1 MKNRIVLLILL
12 GTLSLTG
19 RAAVTPESVL
29 PANTFAVLT
38 VPDMNSVRAAIK
50 AAPMSRLWNDPAM
63 GEFSAKFE
71 DALDANVF
79 EPLPLFADFDPKEYT
94 SLFQGQLTFALTR
107 NAGEEIPG
115 LVFLMDSGKAKAD
128 ALTEKLGTLHE
139 LLLENEL
146 LNDKVK
152 IGGVEFIHIAS
163 PDPGGPIEGLYL
175 GQSDSLLIGAST
187 KELAAQIV
195 ALHKM
200 KAKKSLATN
209 EGFANRH
216 QAQFKGALGYAWLD
230 FTVVME
236 IAEEQIEKN
245 ADPENKPGPLEPTPD
260 KVLNALGLK
269 GLRSI
274 SFSVHQDKN
283 GESVQMYLDVP
294 KAGRRGLFA
303 MIAAPN
309 KDAGPPAF
317 VGADVAGFARW
328 RQDGAQLWKLFDGI
342 ANEISPL
349 AAGIIGGAET
359 AVRAKQP
366 DFKLKENL
374 IDILGDDIIV
384 IEQGPK
390 GNNLE
395 DLLTPG
401 SLYLFKSLKPA
412 VANKSI
418 RQIVASLTEDEPE
431 KREIGGRAV
440 YSWFIEAGFNEQ
452 AIHLSTTDEYL
463 VVSLDEKVLEKFL
476 MGPKKNAKKL
486 ADLPGLKAAAA
497 KVGGFN
503 SGAFAYENQKP
514 IARVLFNSIK
524 ENPGFLNDLIGQLP
538 FGDFDPADPPE
549 GPNIDEWLDF
559 KLLPDFKKIS
569 KYFHFTVSG
578 VKATKQGISF
588 RIYAPTPPALKE

>member
-1 MKNRIVLLILL
+1 M
-12 GTLSLTG
+12 
-19 RAAVTPESVL
+19 
-29 PANTFAVLT
+29 PARK
-38 VPDMNSVRAAIK
+38 S
-50 AAPMSRLWNDPAM
+50 
-63 GEFSAKFE
+63 
-71 DALDANVF
+71 
-79 EPLPLFADFDPKEYT
+79 
-94 SLFQGQLTFALTR
+94 
-107 NAGEEIPG
+107 PG
-115 LVFLMDSGKAKAD
+115 LVFLMDSGKGKAD
-128 ALTEKLGTLHE
+128 ALTEKLGTLYE

-146 LNDKVK
+146 LNDKVE

-163 PDPGGPIEGLYL
+163 PDPRGPIEGLFL
-175 GQSDSLLIGAST
+175 GQSGSLLIGATT
-187 KELAAQIV
+187 KELAGRVV
-195 ALHKM
+195 ALHQK

-216 QAQFKGALGYAWLD
+216 HAQFKGALGYAWLD

-274 SFSVHQDKN
+274 SLSLHQDKN
-283 GESVQMYLDVP
+283 GEMVQMYLDVP

-317 VGADVAGFARW
+317 VDDTVAGFARW
-328 RQDGAQLWKLFDGI
+328 RQDGAELWKLFDGI

-359 AVRAKQP
+359 AVRATQP

-374 IDILGDDIIV
+374 IEILGDDIIV

-390 GNNLE
+390 GNNLA

-418 RQIVASLTEDEPE
+418 PPNRGLPHRGGARETRSRRSCRLFLVHRCRAQRTSRTPQHHRRVPRDFPGRKSAGKIPDGSE
-431 KREIGGRAV
+431 KECQETRR
-440 YSWFIEAGFNEQ
+440 
-452 AIHLSTTDEYL
+452 
-463 VVSLDEKVLEKFL
+463 
-476 MGPKKNAKKL
+476 
-486 ADLPGLKAAAA
+486 
-497 KVGGFN
+497 
-503 SGAFAYENQKP
+503 
-514 IARVLFNSIK
+514 
-524 ENPGFLNDLIGQLP
+524 
-538 FGDFDPADPPE
+538 PPR
-549 GPNIDEWLDF
+549 P
-559 KLLPDFKKIS
+559 
-569 KYFHFTVSG
+569 
-578 VKATKQGISF
+578 
-588 RIYAPTPPALKE
+588 